1 MYSELNAKM
10 EKAQKGISRLKK
22 IDSMLKELKD
32 ERNQLKKKETELKSI
47 LVKENYDVEKLN
59 KKGLAT
65 IFYSVVGKLDDKL
78 EEEQREAI
86 AAKLKHNQ
94 ALTDLENIEYEIS
107 KLSQE
112 RTEYMD
118 CKSQYN
124 SLHEQKKEML
134 LRSDENTAKSILD
147 ISSRLNDSR
156 NRLEELKEAVDAGNN
171 AIRCL
176 DRALNSLR
184 SAEGWGTWDLL
195 GGGLIADLA
204 KHSKLDDTKREVEEA
219 QVQLRKFKT
228 ELTDVK
234 IDSDIHIDTDG
245 FAKFA
250 DFFFDGLISDWFMQ
264 SKIRNSYESVLAVRN
279 QAENII
285 IKLKKIELSEEESIN
300 SLKIDLEN
308 LIIKS

>member
-1 MYSELNAKM
+1 MYSELNEKM
-10 EKAQKGISRLKK
+10 EKAQKGMNRLKK

-47 LVKENYDVEKLN
+47 LVKENDDVEKLN
-59 KKGLAT
+59 KKGLAS

-94 ALTDLENIEYEIS
+94 ALTDLENVEYEIS

-124 SLHEQKKEML
+124 SLYEQKKEML

-156 NRLEELKEAVDAGNN
+156 NRLAELKEAVDAGNN

-176 DRALNSLR
+176 DKALSSLR

-234 IDSDIHIDTDG
+234 INSDIHIDTDG

-264 SKIRNSYESVLAVRN
+264 SKIRNSYESVSAVKN
-279 QAENII
+279 HAEDIV
-285 IKLKKIELSEEESIN
+285 IKLKKIELSEKELIN
-300 SLKIDLEN
+300 SLNVELEN
-308 LIIKS
+308 LIMKP